1 MKKRGKPVTSQ
12 HSEEHELRARAL
24 KLLTSWTH
32 GDLFKYLDQRNHDAV
47 RHIFA
52 LAERKWPAD
61 TNPEAKEW
69 FEFEHMVMLA
79 IVYKIGELKAEVAF
93 ENQNS

>member
-1 MKKRGKPVTSQ
+1 MAVSNQRL
-12 HSEEHELRARAL
+12 EDHELRAHAL
-24 KLLTSWTH
+24 KLLTSLTH
-32 GDLFKYLDQRNHDAV
+32 GDLFRYLDERNHDAV

-52 LAERKWPAD
+52 LAERRWPAD

-69 FEFEHMVMLA
+69 FEFEQMIMLA

-93 ENQNS
+93 KNQNN